1 MKTTIDTLELYKRSR
16 DVIKERG
23 VEMTDEEFDLFYR
36 VTLMKPNLLAIG
48 IGEVIS
54 AKVVAMEWLERE
66 NGA

>member
-1 MKTTIDTLELYKRSR
+1 MKTTIDMLELYKRSR

-48 IGEVIS
+48 VGEVVS
-54 AKVVAMEWLERE
+54 AKAVAREWLERE
-66 NGA
+66 NGS